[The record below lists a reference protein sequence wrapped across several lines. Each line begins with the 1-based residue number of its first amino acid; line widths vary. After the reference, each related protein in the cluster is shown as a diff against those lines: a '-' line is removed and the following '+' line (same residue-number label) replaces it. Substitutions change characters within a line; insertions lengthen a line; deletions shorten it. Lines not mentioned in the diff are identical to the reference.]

1 MFGALIVGLCLVMLI
16 RSIVIFKIILTS
28 GTNMHNKMTEAILRT
43 NVVFFDSNPIGRIIN
58 RFAKDM
64 GIFD

>member
-16 RSIVIFKIILTS
+16 RSIIIYKIILTS
-28 GTNMHNKMTEAILRT
+28 GTNMHNKMTESILRI